1 MGTILAIDPGTTESG
16 FVLLGEDGAPV
27 SFGKWANADV
37 LYGIERADYHGSDR
51 MAIEMVASYG
61 MAVGAEVFE
70 TCVWAGRFIQR
81 WHEHRTVCAA
91 PIRVYRRDVKLHL
104 CGQAR
109 AKDANV
115 RQALIDRFGPGKDKA
130 IGKKASPGPLYGMKA
145 DVWQALALAVTVHDG
160 AVS

>member
-16 FVLLGEDGAPV
+16 WVLLGEDGLPDD
-27 SFGKWANADV
+27 FGKSDNRILLDMVADSP
-37 LYGIERADYHGSDR
+37 ADQFVF
-51 MAIEMVASYG
+51 EMVASYG
-61 MAVGAEVFE
+61 MAVGAEVFR
-70 TCVWAGRFIQR
+70 TCVWIGRFM
-81 WHEHRTVCAA
+81 EAA
-91 PIRVYRRDVKLHL
+91 QVEMDSLVFRKDVKLHL
-104 CGQAR
+104 CGQTR

>member
-1 MGTILAIDPGTTESG
+1 MATILAIDPGTTESG
-16 FVLLGEDGAPV
+16 YVLLKRGVPV
-27 SFGKWANADV
+27 EFGKVPNDD
-37 LYGIERADYHGSDR
+37 LLERCHKSPNNRLNR

-70 TCVWAGRFIQR
+70 TCVWAGRFI
-81 WHEHRTVCAA
+81 EAGGGGEV
-91 PIRVYRRDVKLHL
+91 RVYRRDVKLHL
-104 CGQAR
+104 TGQTR

-130 IGKKASPGPLYGMKA
+130 IGKKASPGPLYGMA
-145 DVWQALALAVTVHDG
+145 GDAWQALALAVYVHDG